1 MLVKQPFETNLNTA
15 FYFNSYSL
23 FFPNSAVHG
32 PAWPESRGFGLARAG
47 FGFVK
52 SQARPKPPVTAWLR
66 LGLAQ
71 AAAFEGKIFCN
82 YIFIYC
88 TKSNLR
94 AKI

>member
-1 MLVKQPFETNLNTA
+1 MMAVEL
-15 FYFNSYSL
+15 SL
-23 FFPNSAVHG
+23 DQMTRQSGSGISALHG

-71 AAAFEGKIFCN
+71 AAAFV
-82 YIFIYC
+82 
-88 TKSNLR
+88 SNCIVRGFDPCLQHWM
-94 AKI
+94 